1 MKVLIPPRNRRL
13 GTVDYLGL
21 IGLVGLLIAR
31 YIPVARLIPFWGC
44 VLREQ
49 TGWPCLGCGLTRVAD
64 RVAHFNFVGAWEANP
79 LGTVA
84 AFLFALAAVAMVL
97 HLVFALPIPEVRLS
111 EREWKAFQV
120 VMPAILLVNYAYV
133 VVKTRF
139 PHLLL

>member
-1 MKVLIPPRNRRL
+1 MKVSLPPRNRRL
-13 GTVDYLGL
+13 GTVDVLGI
-21 IGLVGLLIAR
+21 IGVVGLLVAR
-31 YIPVARLIPFWGC
+31 YIPVARIMPFWGC

-64 RVAHFNFVGAWEANP
+64 RVSHLNLAGAWDANP

-84 AFLFALAAVAMVL
+84 ALLFALAAVAMVL
-97 HLVFALPIPEVRLS
+97 HLVFALPIPEVQLS
-111 EREWKAFQV
+111 PREWGV
-120 VMPAILLVNYAYV
+120 VRVVLPTLVVVNYAWV